1 MGYISNQL
9 IANLGDKERML
20 VYKMWNVLVQS
31 YKSEDMSE
39 GEVTN
44 MHSFKRFIF
53 VIEGLP
59 IESVIAKANGRGEVT
74 VD

>member
-1 MGYISNQL
+1 MGYISNKL
-9 IANLGDKERML
+9 VDYLSDKERML
-20 VYKMWNVLVQS
+20 VCKMWNVLVQS
-31 YKSEDMSE
+31 YKSEDTSE
-39 GEVTN
+39 SEVTN